1 LKTILN
7 SKTLM
12 DLSTHSMVPLE
23 FFGIALAFLI
33 MTALS
38 LWILIGAKGHWV
50 FKMGFIAITLLFS
63 IGMWNSFNDLLGWP
77 TTEKVPDKFEILWVV
92 VEEPNKRTNDD
103 GAIYIWIK
111 NLEPKDDS
119 FSLSFNS
126 KDVSKG
132 SRLYKLPYNRAMHE
146 QVPGILGK
154 IKRGERYI
162 ATMGNGVGGD
172 GQGEGEGEGEGL
184 IGRQGQ
190 GQEGQGQGSHSQ
202 EQDPVFH
209 QLPPSRFPPK
219 NP

>member
-1 LKTILN
+1 
-7 SKTLM
+7 M

-146 QVPGILGK
+146 QVPGILDK
-154 IKRGERYI
+154 IKEKSSPSFKASI
-162 ATMGNGVGGD
+162 SIDVWAEELST
-172 GQGEGEGEGEGL
+172 L
-184 IGRQGQ
+184 LAF
-190 GQEGQGQGSHSQ
+190 SHSVLTQ
-202 EQDPVFH
+202 PAAQRLSNE
-209 QLPPSRFPPK
+209 R
-219 NP
+219 

>member
-1 LKTILN
+1 
-7 SKTLM
+7 M

-38 LWILIGAKGHWV
+38 LWILIGAKGHWI
-50 FKMGFIAITLLFS
+50 FKTGFIAATLFFS
-63 IGMWNSFNDLLGWP
+63 IGMWNSFNNLLGWP
-77 TTEKVPDKFEILWVV
+77 TTEKVPDTFEILWVV
-92 VEEPNKRTNDD
+92 VEEPNKRTNDP

-111 NLEPKDDS
+111 NLEPEDDH

-126 KDVSKG
+126 NDMSKD

-146 QVPGILGK
+146 QVPGILDK
-154 IKRGERYI
+154 VKRGERFI
-162 ATMGNGVGGD
+162 ATMGNGAGGE
-172 GQGEGEGEGEGL
+172 GSGEGNGEGEGEGEGL
-184 IGRQGQ
+184 EGRQGQ
-190 GQEGQGQGSHSQ
+190 GQGQGQGSHSQ
-202 EQDPVFH
+202 EQDAVFH